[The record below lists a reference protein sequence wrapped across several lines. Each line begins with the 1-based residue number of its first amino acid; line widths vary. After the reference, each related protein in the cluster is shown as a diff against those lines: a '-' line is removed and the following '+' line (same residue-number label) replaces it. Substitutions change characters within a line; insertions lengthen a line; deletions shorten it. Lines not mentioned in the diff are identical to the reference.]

1 MHKYGNVV
9 YMLLPCHAQ
18 LDWASPSRE
27 NPVKILFYSG
37 MPEFRR
43 NNRSTRDRFNRGNSR
58 PNRNNDR
65 RDSSREPRGECLTL
79 RIEKMVQGGEGM
91 ARLEDGR
98 VCFVAGALPGE
109 LCKVRL
115 TFQKKDFTKGRVV
128 EVLEASPDRVKPR
141 CPLYGKCGGCSLQH
155 LASEKQAEYLE
166 KVERENFKR
175 LAHAELPE
183 DFVIHTGNAWG
194 YRNRARVVF
203 RGNSGYDG
211 AANRDGAAKRAV
223 FGFRGEESNNIVP
236 FEKCPV
242 LTDGLNEFL
251 CGPAATL
258 LAGGSNRNF
267 GGFNSNSGGR
277 EDSRRYSRD
286 IDVNIFDNGAGEIS
300 FYYPGMHKS
309 EFDAHAVSHVEI
321 AGHKIEADASV
332 FFQSNL
338 GLLPELVNAVRKAV
352 DEGLSS
358 GKSSDAWLI
367 DLFSGVGFFACILQD
382 KFKKITTVEREEG
395 CLKHA
400 KVNLSVP
407 TASREDSAVS
417 RDCAASCDS
426 ENRAASCAVENVSA
440 PAEDWLVENV
450 VDVPATLIVDPP
462 RTGLPKEALTAIV
475 NSSVNR
481 LIYVSCD
488 PVTLARDF
496 AKFSEA
502 GFTLSHAEGF
512 AFYPQT
518 PHLEMMFVLD
528 R

>member
-1 MHKYGNVV
+1 
-9 YMLLPCHAQ
+9 
-18 LDWASPSRE
+18 
-27 NPVKILFYSG
+27 

-43 NNRSTRDRFNRGNSR
+43 NNRSKQDRFNRGNSR

-128 EVLEASPDRVKPR
+128 EVLEASPDRVKPL

-175 LAHAELPE
+175 LAHAELPK

-203 RGNSGYDG
+203 RGNSGYG
-211 AANRDGAAKRAV
+211 AADRDGAAKRAA

-251 CGPAATL
+251 RGPAATL
-258 LAGGSNRNF
+258 LAGDSKRN
-267 GGFNSNSGGR
+267 SD
-277 EDSRRYSRD
+277 DSRRFSRD

-309 EFDAHAVSHVEI
+309 EFDTHAVSHVEI
-321 AGHKIEADASV
+321 AGRKIEADASV

-338 GLLPELVNAVRKAV
+338 GLLPELVESVRKAV
-352 DEGLSS
+352 DEGLAS

-382 KFKKITTVEREEG
+382 KFKKISTVEREEG

-407 TASREDSAVS
+407 
-417 RDCAASCDS
+417 
-426 ENRAASCAVENVSA
+426 AASCAVENVSA

-475 NSSVNR
+475 KSSVNR

-502 GFTLSHAEGF
+502 GFALSHAEGF

>member
-1 MHKYGNVV
+1 
-9 YMLLPCHAQ
+9 
-18 LDWASPSRE
+18 
-27 NPVKILFYSG
+27 

-43 NNRSTRDRFNRGNSR
+43 NNRSKQDRFNRGNSR

-65 RDSSREPRGECLTL
+65 RENSGRRELGRQQGGECFTL

-128 EVLEASPDRVKPR
+128 EVLEASPDRVKPL

-183 DFVIHTGNAWG
+183 DFVIHTGNVWG

-203 RGNSGYDG
+203 RGGSNRG
-211 AANRDGAAKRAV
+211 AVSENRNAVSATVEGAGSATFEGSANRAA

-251 CGPAATL
+251 RGPAATL
-258 LAGGSNRNF
+258 LAGDSNC
-267 GGFNSNSGGR
+267 NSSGR
-277 EDSRRYSRD
+277 DDFHRYSRD

-321 AGHKIEADASV
+321 AGRKIEADASV

-338 GLLPELVNAVRKAV
+338 GLLPELVESVRKAV
-352 DEGLSS
+352 DEGLAS

-407 TASREDSAVS
+407 AAFPEDSAAS
-417 RDCAASCDS
+417 RDCVASRTS
-426 ENRAASCAVENVSA
+426 EIENVSA

-475 NSSVNR
+475 KSSVNR

-502 GFTLSHAEGF
+502 GFALSHAEGF

>member
-1 MHKYGNVV
+1 MV
-9 YMLLPCHAQ
+9 
-18 LDWASPSRE
+18 
-27 NPVKILFYSG
+27 
-37 MPEFRR
+37 EFRR
-43 NNRSTRDRFNRGNSR
+43 NNRFKGNGGAFKGPR

-65 RDSSREPRGECLTL
+65 RDSSCESRGECLTL

-91 ARLEDGR
+91 ARLDDGR

-128 EVLEASPDRVKPR
+128 EVLEASPDRVKPL

-166 KVERENFKR
+166 KVERENFRR

-203 RGNSGYDG
+203 CGGSNRGAVPENRG
-211 AANRDGAAKRAV
+211 ASSSNREGSAKRAV

-236 FEKCPV
+236 FENCPV

-251 CGPAATL
+251 RGPAATL
-258 LAGGSNRNF
+258 LAGDSKR
-267 GGFNSNSGGR
+267 NSGDSFIRNPSGR
-277 EDSRRYSRD
+277 RD
-286 IDVNIFDNGAGEIS
+286 VDVNIFDNGAGEIS
-300 FYYPGMHKS
+300 FYNPGMHKS

-321 AGHKIEADASV
+321 AGRKIEADASV

-338 GLLPELVNAVRKAV
+338 GLLPELVESVRKAV
-352 DEGLSS
+352 DEGLAS

-407 TASREDSAVS
+407 A
-417 RDCAASCDS
+417 
-426 ENRAASCAVENVSA
+426 ENISA

-475 NSSVNR
+475 KSSVNR

>member
-1 MHKYGNVV
+1 M
-9 YMLLPCHAQ
+9 A
-18 LDWASPSRE
+18 D
-27 NPVKILFYSG
+27 
-37 MPEFRR
+37 FRR
-43 NNRSTRDRFNRGNSR
+43 NNRSNRDRFNRGNMRSDNNR
-58 PNRNNDR
+58 PSGNKDHRENRDR
-65 RDSSREPRGECLTL
+65 RELNRVGRQQGGECFTL

-128 EVLEASPDRVKPR
+128 EVLEASPDRVKPL

-166 KVERENFKR
+166 KVERENFRR

-203 RGNSGYDG
+203 RGNVGGDAS
-211 AANRDGAAKRAV
+211 ANREGSANCAC
-223 FGFRGEESNNIVP
+223 FGFRGEESNNIIP
-236 FEKCPV
+236 FENCPV
-242 LTDGLNEFL
+242 LTDALNGFL
-251 CGPAATL
+251 RGPAATL
-258 LAGGSNRNF
+258 IK
-267 GGFNSNSGGR
+267 SNSR
-277 EDSRRYSRD
+277 EL
-286 IDVNIFDNGAGEIS
+286 DVNIFDNGKGEIS
-300 FYYPGMHKS
+300 FYYPGMRKS
-309 EFDAHAVSHVEI
+309 DFDKHAISVVEI
-321 AGHKIEADASV
+321 AGRKIEADASV

-338 GLLPELVNAVRKAV
+338 GLLPELVESVRKAV
-352 DEGLSS
+352 DEGLAS
-358 GKSSDAWLI
+358 GKATNDWLI

-400 KVNLSVP
+400 KVNLSAPAAGRSAAIHTVAVRNVLEIPAAVSEADSAAVP
-407 TASREDSAVS
+407 TAKNSAVP
-417 RDCAASCDS
+417 
-426 ENRAASCAVENVSA
+426 VIENVSA
-440 PAEDWLVENV
+440 PAEDWLLENV
-450 VDVPATLIVDPP
+450 VDMPATLIVDPP
-462 RTGLPKEALTAIV
+462 RTGLPKEALSAIV
-475 NSSVNR
+475 KSSVNR

-488 PVTLARDF
+488 PVTLARDY
-496 AKFSEA
+496 AKFAEA
-502 GFTLSHAEGF
+502 GFALSHAEGF

>member
-1 MHKYGNVV
+1 MV
-9 YMLLPCHAQ
+9 
-18 LDWASPSRE
+18 
-27 NPVKILFYSG
+27 
-37 MPEFRR
+37 EFRR
-43 NNRSTRDRFNRGNSR
+43 NNRSKQDRFNRGNSR

-65 RDSSREPRGECLTL
+65 RDSSCESRGECLTL

-128 EVLEASPDRVKPR
+128 EVLEASPDRVKPL

-166 KVERENFKR
+166 KVERENFRR

-203 RGNSGYDG
+203 RGGSNRG
-211 AANRDGAAKRAV
+211 AVPENRNAVSATLEGSANRAC

-236 FEKCPV
+236 FENCPV

-251 CGPAATL
+251 RGPAATL
-258 LAGGSNRNF
+258 LAGDSKRN
-267 GGFNSNSGGR
+267 SD
-277 EDSRRYSRD
+277 DSRRFSRD

-321 AGHKIEADASV
+321 AGRKIEADASV

-338 GLLPELVNAVRKAV
+338 GLLPELVESVRKAV
-352 DEGLSS
+352 DEGLAS
-358 GKSSDAWLI
+358 GRSSDAWLI

-395 CLKHA
+395 CLRHA

-407 TASREDSAVS
+407 AAFPENSAAS
-417 RDCAASCDS
+417 RDCVASRTS
-426 ENRAASCAVENVSA
+426 EIENVSA

-475 NSSVNR
+475 KSSVNR

>member
-1 MHKYGNVV
+1 MQKYGKVFI
-9 YMLLPCHAQ
+9 MSLSCHAQ
-18 LDWASPSRE
+18 LAWASPSRE

-251 CGPAATL
+251 RGPAATL
-258 LAGGSNRNF
+258 LAGDSNRNF

-358 GKSSDAWLI
+358 GKSSDVWLI

-400 KVNLSVP
+400 KVNLSVLAAFP
-407 TASREDSAVS
+407 KDSAASRDS
-417 RDCAASCDS
+417 AASCDS
-426 ENRAASCAVENVSA
+426 ENRVASCAVENVSA

>member
-1 MHKYGNVV
+1 M
-9 YMLLPCHAQ
+9 A
-18 LDWASPSRE
+18 D
-27 NPVKILFYSG
+27 
-37 MPEFRR
+37 FRR
-43 NNRSTRDRFNRGNSR
+43 NNRSNRDRFNRGNMRSDNNR
-58 PNRNNDR
+58 PSGNKDR
-65 RDSSREPRGECLTL
+65 RGSNRDPHGECYTL

-128 EVLEASPDRVKPR
+128 EVIEPSPDRVKPL

-166 KVERENFKR
+166 KVERENFRR

-203 RGNSGYDG
+203 RGNAGGDAS
-211 AANRDGAAKRAV
+211 ANREGSANCAR
-223 FGFRGEESNNIVP
+223 FGFRGEESNNIIP
-236 FEKCPV
+236 FENCPV
-242 LTDGLNEFL
+242 LTDALNEFL
-251 CGPAATL
+251 RGPAATL
-258 LAGGSNRNF
+258 LADNRNP
-267 GGFNSNSGGR
+267 SG
-277 EDSRRYSRD
+277 RRD
-286 IDVNIFDNGAGEIS
+286 VDVNIFDNGTGEIS

-309 EFDAHAVSHVEI
+309 DFDAHAISIVEI
-321 AGHKIEADASV
+321 GGRKIEADASV

-338 GLLPELVNAVRKAV
+338 GLLPKLVDAVRKAV
-352 DEGLSS
+352 DEGLAS
-358 GKSSDAWLI
+358 GKATNDWLI

-400 KVNLSVP
+400 KVNLSAPAAVP
-407 TASREDSAVS
+407 TAKNSAVP
-417 RDCAASCDS
+417 
-426 ENRAASCAVENVSA
+426 VIENVSA
-440 PAEDWLVENV
+440 PAEDWLLENV
-450 VDVPATLIVDPP
+450 VDMPATLIVDPP
-462 RTGLPKEALTAIV
+462 RTGLPKEALSAIV
-475 NSSVNR
+475 KSSVNR

-488 PVTLARDF
+488 PVTLARDY
-496 AKFSEA
+496 AKFAEA
-502 GFTLSHAEGF
+502 GFALSHAEGF

>member
-1 MHKYGNVV
+1 M
-9 YMLLPCHAQ
+9 A
-18 LDWASPSRE
+18 D
-27 NPVKILFYSG
+27 
-37 MPEFRR
+37 FRR
-43 NNRSTRDRFNRGNSR
+43 NNRLNRDRMNCGKVCSGSGNCRLGS
-58 PNRNNDR
+58 NNDR
-65 RDSSREPRGECLTL
+65 RRSSRELQGDECFTL

-128 EVLEASPDRVKPR
+128 EVIEPSPDRVKPL

-166 KVERENFKR
+166 KVERENFRR

-203 RGNSGYDG
+203 RGGCGSNSGGDTG
-211 AANRDGAAKRAV
+211 SANRDGLANRSGSANGAR

-236 FEKCPV
+236 FENCPV
-242 LTDGLNEFL
+242 LTDALNEFL
-251 CGPAATL
+251 RGPAAAL
-258 LAGGSNRNF
+258 ISEGLAGGSKNA
-267 GGFNSNSGGR
+267 SGRDDFRRLPR
-277 EDSRRYSRD
+277 EL
-286 IDVNIFDNGAGEIS
+286 DVNIFDNGKGEIS

-309 EFDAHAVSHVEI
+309 DFDKHAISVVEI
-321 AGHKIEADASV
+321 GGRKIEADASV

-338 GLLPELVNAVRKAV
+338 GLLPELVDAVRKAV
-352 DEGLSS
+352 DEGLAS
-358 GKSSDAWLI
+358 GKATNDWLI

-382 KFKKITTVEREEG
+382 KFKKITTVEREEW

-407 TASREDSAVS
+407 A
-417 RDCAASCDS
+417 
-426 ENRAASCAVENVSA
+426 ENVSA
-440 PAEDWLVENV
+440 PAEDWLLENV

-462 RTGLPKEALTAIV
+462 RTGLPKEALNAIV
-475 NSSVNR
+475 KSSVNR

-488 PVTLARDF
+488 PVTLARDY
-496 AKFSEA
+496 AKFAEV
-502 GFTLSHAEGF
+502 GFTLSRAEGF

-518 PHLEMMFVLD
+518 PHLEMMFVLC

>member
-1 MHKYGNVV
+1 MV
-9 YMLLPCHAQ
+9 
-18 LDWASPSRE
+18 
-27 NPVKILFYSG
+27 
-37 MPEFRR
+37 EFRR
-43 NNRSTRDRFNRGNSR
+43 NNRFKGNGSSFKGPR
-58 PNRNNDR
+58 PNSNNDR
-65 RDSSREPRGECLTL
+65 RDSSCESRGECLTL

-128 EVLEASPDRVKPR
+128 DVLEASPDRVKPL

-203 RGNSGYDG
+203 RGGSNRG
-211 AANRDGAAKRAV
+211 AVPENRNAVSATFEGSANRAV

-251 CGPAATL
+251 RGPAATL
-258 LAGGSNRNF
+258 LAGDSNRN
-267 GGFNSNSGGR
+267 SSGR
-277 EDSRRYSRD
+277 DDFHRYSRD

-321 AGHKIEADASV
+321 AGRKIEADASV

-338 GLLPELVNAVRKAV
+338 GLLPELVESVRKAV

-382 KFKKITTVEREEG
+382 KFKRITTVEREEG

-407 TASREDSAVS
+407 AAFPEDSAVS
-417 RDCAASCDS
+417 RDCAASRTPEID
-426 ENRAASCAVENVSA
+426 NVSA

-450 VDVPATLIVDPP
+450 VDIPATLIVDPP

-475 NSSVNR
+475 KSSVNR
-481 LIYVSCD
+481 MIYVSCD

>member
-1 MHKYGNVV
+1 
-9 YMLLPCHAQ
+9 
-18 LDWASPSRE
+18 
-27 NPVKILFYSG
+27 
-37 MPEFRR
+37 
-43 NNRSTRDRFNRGNSR
+43 
-58 PNRNNDR
+58 
-65 RDSSREPRGECLTL
+65 
-79 RIEKMVQGGEGM
+79 
-91 ARLEDGR
+91 
-98 VCFVAGALPGE
+98 LPGE

-128 EVLEASPDRVKPR
+128 EVLEASPDRAKPR

-166 KVERENFKR
+166 KVERENFRR
-175 LAHAELPE
+175 LAHADLPE

-203 RGNSGYDG
+203 RKSPDG
-211 AANRDGAAKRAV
+211 RTV

-251 CGPAATL
+251 RGPAATL
-258 LAGGSNRNF
+258 LAGDSKR
-267 GGFNSNSGGR
+267 NSNISGGR
-277 EDSRRYSRD
+277 RD
-286 IDVNIFDNGAGEIS
+286 IDVNIFDNGKGEIS

-309 EFDAHAVSHVEI
+309 DFDAHAISHVEI
-321 AGHKIEADASV
+321 AGRPIEADASV

-338 GLLPELVNAVRKAV
+338 GLLPELVESVRKAV
-352 DEGLSS
+352 DEGLAS
-358 GKSSDAWLI
+358 GKATNDWLI

-382 KFKKITTVEREEG
+382 KFNKITTVEREEG

-400 KVNLSVP
+400 RINLDERTLAGSLQK
-407 TASREDSAVS
+407 
-417 RDCAASCDS
+417 RDERIID
-426 ENRAASCAVENVSA
+426 NVSA
-440 PAEDWLVENV
+440 PAEDWLLENV

-462 RTGLPKEALTAIV
+462 RTGLPKEALAAIV
-475 NSSVNR
+475 QSSVNR

-496 AKFSEA
+496 SKFSEA

>member
-1 MHKYGNVV
+1 M
-9 YMLLPCHAQ
+9 A
-18 LDWASPSRE
+18 D
-27 NPVKILFYSG
+27 
-37 MPEFRR
+37 FRR
-43 NNRSTRDRFNRGNSR
+43 NNRFKGNGSSFKGPR
-58 PNRNNDR
+58 LNRNNDR
-65 RDSSREPRGECLTL
+65 RDGRRELGRQQGGECFTL

-128 EVLEASPDRVKPR
+128 EVIEPSPDRVKPL

-166 KVERENFKR
+166 KVERENFRR

-203 RGNSGYDG
+203 RGNVGGDAS
-211 AANRDGAAKRAV
+211 ANHEGSANCAR

-236 FEKCPV
+236 FENCPV
-242 LTDGLNEFL
+242 LTDALNEFL
-251 CGPAATL
+251 RGPAATL
-258 LAGGSNRNF
+258 IK
-267 GGFNSNSGGR
+267 SNSR
-277 EDSRRYSRD
+277 EL
-286 IDVNIFDNGAGEIS
+286 DVNIFDNGKGEVS
-300 FYYPGMHKS
+300 FYYPGMRKS
-309 EFDAHAVSHVEI
+309 DFEAHAISVVEI
-321 AGHKIEADASV
+321 GGRKIEADASV

-338 GLLPELVNAVRKAV
+338 GLLPELVDAVRKAV
-352 DEGLSS
+352 DEGLAS
-358 GKSSDAWLI
+358 GKATNDWLI

-407 TASREDSAVS
+407 AAAPNASEIP
-417 RDCAASCDS
+417 AASCIPEI
-426 ENRAASCAVENVSA
+426 ENISA
-440 PAEDWLVENV
+440 PAEDWLLENV
-450 VDVPATLIVDPP
+450 VDMPATLIVDPP
-462 RTGLPKEALTAIV
+462 RTGLPKEALSAIAK
-475 NSSVNR
+475 SSVNR

-488 PVTLARDF
+488 PVTLARDY
-496 AKFSEA
+496 AKFAEA
-502 GFTLSHAEGF
+502 GFALSHAEGF

>member
-1 MHKYGNVV
+1 M
-9 YMLLPCHAQ
+9 A
-18 LDWASPSRE
+18 D
-27 NPVKILFYSG
+27 
-37 MPEFRR
+37 FRR
-43 NNRSTRDRFNRGNSR
+43 NNRFKGNGGAFKGPR
-58 PNRNNDR
+58 LNRNNDR
-65 RDSSREPRGECLTL
+65 RDGRRELGRQQDGECFTL

-128 EVLEASPDRVKPR
+128 EVIEPSPDRVKPL

-166 KVERENFKR
+166 KVERENFRR

-183 DFVIHTGNAWG
+183 DFVIHAGNAWG

-203 RGNSGYDG
+203 RGNVGGDAS
-211 AANRDGAAKRAV
+211 ANRDGSANCAR
-223 FGFRGEESNNIVP
+223 FGFRGEESNNIIP
-236 FEKCPV
+236 FENCPV
-242 LTDGLNEFL
+242 LTDALNEFL
-251 CGPAATL
+251 RGPAATL
-258 LAGGSNRNF
+258 IK
-267 GGFNSNSGGR
+267 SNSR
-277 EDSRRYSRD
+277 EL
-286 IDVNIFDNGAGEIS
+286 DVNIFDNGKGDVS
-300 FYYPGMHKS
+300 FYYPGMRKS
-309 EFDAHAVSHVEI
+309 DFDAHAISVVEI
-321 AGHKIEADASV
+321 GGRKIEADASV

-338 GLLPELVNAVRKAV
+338 GLLPKLVDAVRKAV
-352 DEGLSS
+352 DEGLAS
-358 GKSSDAWLI
+358 GKATNDWLI

-407 TASREDSAVS
+407 A
-417 RDCAASCDS
+417 
-426 ENRAASCAVENVSA
+426 ENVSA
-440 PAEDWLVENV
+440 PAEDWLLENV

-462 RTGLPKEALTAIV
+462 RTGLPKEALSAIV
-475 NSSVNR
+475 KSSVNR

-496 AKFSEA
+496 SKFSEA
-502 GFTLSHAEGF
+502 GFSLSHAEGF